1 MAVISALINNKISG
15 FEQAFNVKDITSA
28 EMKAAIK
35 DCFDLYFGMVEKN
48 EDNCQRIPTLVVNKL
63 YKTVFSEYK
72 VNADNDFAT
81 NLIQK
86 LDKAKKKAMQM
97 TLIGGSALIKPVIK
111 TNGFG
116 FNIVRRDCF
125 IPLGRNDDGELT
137 SIGTSEQTIAN
148 GRYYTLLERRTA
160 GERLVIENRLFVSD
174 SANDLGVEVPLST
187 LDKYAVLQPRFE
199 IAIKGVGL
207 VEVKT
212 PMFNGVDGS
221 ADGVPVYEAAR
232 GLIHNINKNEYQL
245 NREFE
250 NGKSRIVASGDM
262 FAKATTGERIIEDDV
277 FVALDDDPETV
288 GITIFSPTLREQ
300 SYLNRKNE
308 YLRNVESLIGLKR
321 GIISEVEAEQRT
333 ATEITS
339 SQGDY
344 NLTITDFQEVWQ
356 NALVETLL
364 LCVEL
369 GKIYRV
375 KGTTDINPE
384 KVTVDWGDGVLY
396 NREKVW
402 QEYKEMVQMG
412 MIKPEIAIAWYFELA
427 CKTKSDIEKIRQNYM
442 PELEQLME

>member
-15 FEQAFNVKDITSA
+15 FEQAFNVKDITST
-28 EMKAAIK
+28 EMKTAIK
-35 DCFDLYFGMVEKN
+35 DCFDLYFGVVEKN

-63 YKTVFSEYK
+63 YKTVFSEYQ
-72 VNADNDFAT
+72 VNADGDYAVE
-81 NLIQK
+81 LIEK
-86 LDKAKKKAMQM
+86 LDKVKKKAMQM
-97 TLIGGSALIKPVIK
+97 ALVGGSVLIKPIIK
-111 TNGFG
+111 ADGFD
-116 FNIVRRDCF
+116 FAVVRRDCF
-125 IPLGRNDDGELT
+125 IPLGRNQDGELT
-137 SIGTSEQTIAN
+137 SIGTSEQTIVN
-148 GRYYTLLERRTA
+148 GKYYTLLEIRTA
-160 GERLVIENRLFVSD
+160 GEKLVIENRLFVSD
-174 SANDLGVEVPLST
+174 STNDLGVEVPLST
-187 LDKYAVLQPRFE
+187 LDKYAMLQYRFE
-199 IAIKGVGL
+199 IAIKGIGL
-207 VEVKT
+207 VEIKT
-212 PMFNGVDGS
+212 PMFNDIDGS
-221 ADGVPVYEAAR
+221 ADGVPVYGPAR

-288 GITIFSPTLREQ
+288 GITIFSPALREQ
-300 SYLNRKNE
+300 SYINRKNE

-356 NALVETLL
+356 NALMETLL

-375 KGTTDINPE
+375 KGTTDINTE

-396 NREKVW
+396 NRDKVW

-412 MIKPEIAIAWYFELA
+412 MIKPEIAIAWYFELP
-427 CKTKSDIEKIRQNYM
+427 CKTKSDIEKIRQDYM

>member
-1 MAVISALINNKISG
+1 
-15 FEQAFNVKDITSA
+15 
-28 EMKAAIK
+28 MKAAIK

-48 EDNCQRIPTLVVNKL
+48 EDSCQRIPTLVVNKL

-116 FNIVRRDCF
+116 FKIVRRDCF

-160 GERLVIENRLFVSD
+160 GERLLIENRLFVSD

-221 ADGVPVYEAAR
+221 ADGVPVYESAR

-288 GITIFSPTLREQ
+288 GITIFSPALREQ

-344 NLTITDFQEVWQ
+344 NLTIADFQEVWQ

-402 QEYKEMVQMG
+402 QEYKEMV
-412 MIKPEIAIAWYFELA
+412 
-427 CKTKSDIEKIRQNYM
+427 
-442 PELEQLME
+442 

>member
-35 DCFDLYFGMVEKN
+35 DCFDLYFGVVEKN

-125 IPLGRNDDGELT
+125 IPLGRNDDGELI

-199 IAIKGVGL
+199 IAINGIGL

-232 GLIHNINKNEYQL
+232 GLIHNINKNEHQL

-262 FAKATTGERIIEDDV
+262 FAKTTTGERIIEDDV
-277 FVALDDDPETV
+277 FVALDEDPETV
-288 GITIFSPTLREQ
+288 GITIFSPALREQ

-412 MIKPEIAIAWYFELA
+412 LIKPEIAIAWYFELS